1 MSKLYKISKIIGL
14 TNLIV
19 VFFISVIF
27 STIQYYIFDF
37 DKKNLKLSINNV
49 NFENESLQ
57 FDTNKKFINNIIFKS
72 NLEILEYEKNSDV
85 ILTAFKRGSIQNL
98 LENKINYLQFRNINL
113 NYKSQV
119 KNYIFYN
126 SPNHGKNDTDQIIQS
141 GIKIFAD
148 YFEEQ
153 FIKYDNEYKDYV
165 LNYFENTK
173 KELVILINQFTGKN
187 YKNYNEISNIKCINV
202 ESICRNILIYK
213 HLNNKNKMSQDDVA
227 FVDFFQKEPLFMVKK
242 DSLLSKEKY
251 LDTLDLSENEIL
263 NKFRDLNF
271 INLFISKYSSNTIY
285 YTVIKDEDFDSDF
298 FLGPSL
304 QYLVDYIIIKF
315 NYYITLSSI
324 IESFNNSSIAIDK
337 INFSN
342 LIDYEITNHTNF
354 YLIKNI
360 FSYFIFYFLLLT
372 ALNIIYNYTFRKYGK
387 NK

>member
-1 MSKLYKISKIIGL
+1 MSRLYKISKIIGL

-27 STIQYYIFDF
+27 SIIQYYIFDF
-37 DKKNLKLSINNV
+37 DKKNLKLSINNI
-49 NFENESLQ
+49 NFKNESLQ

-72 NLEILEYEKNSDV
+72 DLEILEYEKNSDV
-85 ILTAFKRGSIQNL
+85 ISEAFKRSSIQNL
-98 LENKINYLQFRNINL
+98 LENKINYLQFQKMNL

-153 FIKYDNEYKDYV
+153 FIKYDNEYKNYV

-187 YKNYNEISNIKCINV
+187 YKNFNEISKIKCINV
-202 ESICRNILIYK
+202 ENICRNILIYK

-227 FVDFFQKEPLFMVKK
+227 SVDFFQKEPLFMVKK

-271 INLFISKYSSNTIY
+271 LNLFISKYSSNTIY
-285 YTVIKDEDFDSDF
+285 YTVIKNEDFDSDF

-304 QYLVDYIIIKF
+304 QYLAEYIIIKF
-315 NYYITLSSI
+315 NYYMTLLSI
-324 IESFNNSSIAIDK
+324 IETFNNSSIAIDK

-342 LIDYEITNHTNF
+342 LIDYEITNHNNF

-360 FSYFIFYFLLLT
+360 FSYFIFYFLLLI